1 MEEKPPVLD
10 EGAPQTVD
18 VHLVNYGVILDQ
30 EILFKSNEQF
40 DPLLQVVNYTNSF
53 AMNIH
58 DGRLYKIRHEIDNK
72 PFTTLVQARVVNEKM
87 LMYVVS
93 GSDEKLPP
101 RFQQQIIDNFTNEI
115 EDALPVKRIEKLYNE
130 KLEEFTRK
138 LNRAADKVDQGISLI
153 HDMQESD
160 EDFLVA
166 EADYSLTRI
175 HYIGISTAGVPVRNR
190 LYGKEL
196 VSMFKIPKNE
206 NLPPD
211 EIVRSLISAQFS
223 AILNSSLI
231 QAGTRITEITI
242 NYTNIESME
251 PTQLKIAFFPIGFQK
266 QYTLEVCFQGKREE
280 IDGFIIACQPM
291 LEKHLQVQFRGN
303 LKDFEQLAGVLAD
316 LPEKFDLFEHIPDEF
331 VQPSDHVDYTKS
343 EENTVEKIDEKKV
356 DEKKTNLD
364 RSSMTLNFQEDEIEE
379 DSYDKEDHDKE
390 DDEIKTV

>member
-30 EILFKSNEQF
+30 EIIFMSNEKF
-40 DPLLQVVNYTNSF
+40 EPLLQVVNYTNSF
-53 AMNIH
+53 AMNIN
-58 DGRLYKIRHEIDNK
+58 DGRLYKIRHEINDK
-72 PFTTLVQARVVNEKM
+72 PFTTLVQARVANEKT

-101 RFQQQIIDNFTNEI
+101 HFQQQIIENFTKEI
-115 EDALPVKRIEKLYNE
+115 EETLPIKRIEKLYQE
-130 KLEEFTRK
+130 KLDEFTRK
-138 LNRAADKVDQGISLI
+138 LHRAADKVDQGISLI

-160 EDFLVA
+160 DDFLVT

-175 HYIGISTAGVPVRNR
+175 HYIGVSTAGVPVRNR

-196 VSMFKIPKNE
+196 VSMFKIPRNE

-223 AILNSSLI
+223 AIINSSLV
-231 QAGTRITEITI
+231 QAGTRITEVTI

-251 PTQLKIAFFPIGFQK
+251 PTQLKIAFFPMGFLK

-280 IDGFIIACQPM
+280 IEGFMIACQPM
-291 LEKHLQVQFRGN
+291 LDKYLHVQFRGN
-303 LKDFEQLAGVLAD
+303 LKDFEQLADVLATF
-316 LPEKFDLFEHIPDEF
+316 PEKFDLFEQIPDEF
-331 VQPSDHVDYTKS
+331 VQPSDHV
-343 EENTVEKIDEKKV
+343 EKTGAGVNDVQNDHEKKA
-356 DEKKTNLD
+356 DGKISDFDMNAI
-364 RSSMTLNFQEDEIEE
+364 TLNFQEDETGDMKDNHEE
-379 DSYDKEDHDKE
+379 EG
-390 DDEIKTV
+390 DDEIDT